1 MILLGNRHVQSRCDR
16 RTWGVQV
23 PGCQKSCNL
32 FTPGSSSRP
41 SGEQSMVMGCGIVT
55 MPVLAS
61 PGAFRT
67 ALADIPLAEGGDLP
81 RRSMT
86 FECRVGYK
94 WSMNRVYLHHRW
106 VACLPGTGHVGVSAQ
121 GTNAAALAQSR
132 HQLREMA
139 GIRPLA
145 TGRPQCGCH
154 RRCRVV
160 IFRASRGG
168 RRLDGEIRGPGVVE
182 GEGVGEQKRTKL
194 KMMGC
199 RWSQRQGVS
208 A

>member
-1 MILLGNRHVQSRCDR
+1 MWHCS
-16 RTWGVQV
+16 
-23 PGCQKSCNL
+23 
-32 FTPGSSSRP
+32 
-41 SGEQSMVMGCGIVT
+41 

-61 PGAFRT
+61 PDAFRI
-67 ALADIPLAEGGDLP
+67 ALADIPLAERGTTL
-81 RRSMT
+81 
-86 FECRVGYK
+86 ECSVGYK
-94 WSMNRVYLHHRW
+94 WPINRVYLHHRW

-139 GIRPLA
+139 RIRSLA
-145 TGRPQCGCH
+145 TGRPLLDAIGDAELSYS
-154 RRCRVV
+154 
-160 IFRASRGG
+160 IASRGG
-168 RRLDGEIRGPGVVE
+168 RRLDGEIRKPGVVE
-182 GEGVGEQKRTKL
+182 GKRVGEQKRTKL